1 MLSRSLAILFASWLP
16 VAALIL
22 PLGPAHR
29 ISALVSGI
37 LGTALSG
44 FALASDRA
52 RVGGAIIGAWV
63 ALTAFIFPST
73 LLEEVIALSWG
84 ISMVACLA
92 GPFSAPPATFRVAVR
107 AAGGDDARDRHL
119 PLAA

>member
-1 MLSRSLAILFASWLP
+1 MLSRSLAILLGSWLP
-16 VAALIL
+16 VVALIF
-22 PLGPAHR
+22 PLGTAHR
-29 ISALVSGI
+29 VSALVSGI
-37 LGTALSG
+37 VGTALSA

-52 RVGGAIIGAWV
+52 RLGAAVVGAWV

-92 GPFSAPPATFRVAVR
+92 GPFSTAPAVDRVASR
-107 AAGGDDARDRHL
+107 ATGSDDAPDRHL